1 MIPFPIIGEI
11 ISGVAKVAD
20 DLITSDEEQSK
31 IDIDKYKAETDQYK
45 AETDRLNG
53 QVEVNK
59 IEAASS
65 SAWNSGWRPAVG
77 WVCAL
82 ILALAY
88 IPKTLAISVMWSIS
102 AYYAV
107 TAGQPLPVFP
117 ELAISE
123 ILGLLMAL
131 LGMGVM
137 RSVDKK
143 LGASK

>member
-11 ISGVAKVAD
+11 INGVTKIAD

-31 IDIDKYKAETDQYK
+31 IDIEQYK
-45 AETDRLNG
+45 AETERMSG
-53 QVEVNK
+53 QVEINK

-65 SAWNSGWRPAVG
+65 SRWDSGWRPAVG

-82 ILALAY
+82 TLALAY
-88 IPKTLAISVMWSIS
+88 IPKTLAITVMWSIS
-102 AYYAV
+102 AYIAA
-107 TAGQPLPVFP
+107 TSNAALPVFP
-117 ELAISE
+117 ELGISE

-137 RSVDKK
+137 RSFDKK
-143 LGASK
+143 AGTSR